1 MSLFSED
8 LVYQEVSHEAEMEA
22 LMDEMRRSPY
32 LIDEMWKTLY
42 HNHKAR
48 VGDIAAWWDANNVV
62 KVVIKK
68 IDE

>member
-22 LMDEMRRSPY
+22 LM
-32 LIDEMWKTLY
+32 DEMWKTLY